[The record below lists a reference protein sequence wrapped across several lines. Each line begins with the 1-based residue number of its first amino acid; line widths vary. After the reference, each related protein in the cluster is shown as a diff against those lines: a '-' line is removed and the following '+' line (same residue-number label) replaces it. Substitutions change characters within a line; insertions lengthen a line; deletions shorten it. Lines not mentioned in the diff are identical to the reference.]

1 MLISIFVWKGI
12 FDIVE
17 VGFPEMFI
25 NVNSDEQ
32 IRYYIAIGFTGV
44 ISYTF
49 FFLFTLFKDFIR
61 FESNKIFKK
70 YSHFFLDFI
79 DFIAYWA
86 MVGTWNFTW
95 DLYDVFL
102 YETDVFI
109 DDSERLIFAIAS
121 LCVVFVVCAVLG
133 VVANLFGP
141 AGSVDDDDDDNEEE
155 EEENNKAIKKTD
167 EKKEEIKNIKFK
179 YNSTDETVVEKF

>member
-1 MLISIFVWKGI
+1 MLIAIFVWKGI

-17 VGFPEMFI
+17 VGFPELFV

-32 IRYYIAIGFTGV
+32 IRYYISIGFTGV
-44 ISYTF
+44 ISYSF

-109 DDSERLIFAIAS
+109 DDSERLIFSIAS
-121 LCVVFVVCAVLG
+121 VCVVFVVCAVLG

-141 AGSVDDDDDDNEEE
+141 AGSVDEEEEEEE
-155 EEENNKAIKKTD
+155 EEENNEEIK
-167 EKKEEIKNIKFK
+167 KKEEIKNIKFK
-179 YNSTDETVVEKF
+179 YNSTDETIVEKF